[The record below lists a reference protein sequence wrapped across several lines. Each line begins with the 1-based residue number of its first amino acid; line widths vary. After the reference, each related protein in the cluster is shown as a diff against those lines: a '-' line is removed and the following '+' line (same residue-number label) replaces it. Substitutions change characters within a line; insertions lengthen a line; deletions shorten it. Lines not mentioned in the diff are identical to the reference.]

1 MKTNGFRIFIPS
13 TLCLYMVP
21 RLGALS
27 ALSSRADTAESIA
40 GKERKREKERNVAF
54 SSSTMAPSG
63 PQWGRLWKT
72 SFLLV
77 YTSDMS
83 VESWASSV
91 LISEQSLKVV
101 F

>member
-54 SSSTMAPSG
+54 
-63 PQWGRLWKT
+63 
-72 SFLLV
+72 
-77 YTSDMS
+77 
-83 VESWASSV
+83 
-91 LISEQSLKVV
+91 
-101 F
+101 